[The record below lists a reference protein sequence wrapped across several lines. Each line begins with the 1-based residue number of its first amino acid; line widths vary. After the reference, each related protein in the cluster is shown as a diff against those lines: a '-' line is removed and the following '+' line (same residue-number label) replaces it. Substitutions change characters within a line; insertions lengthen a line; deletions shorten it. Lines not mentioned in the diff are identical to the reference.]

1 MERTGSPRR
10 SEVVATAL
18 AILEQH
24 GHEAVTM
31 RAIAERLGI
40 QAPSLYKHIADKNA
54 LEVALIAEGL
64 TDWAGHFSA
73 AIQSSTDPLL
83 DIAAAYRDW
92 ATRRPHLYRLM
103 TAKPMP
109 RNQLPAGLEAA
120 AAAPI
125 VIAVG
130 GDLDLARVAWALA
143 HGLASLEIAQ
153 RFPEDADLD
162 AAWRTAVAALQ
173 AQADR
178 HARTITHQED
188 QT

>member
-1 MERTGSPRR
+1 MERTGSARR
-10 SEVVATAL
+10 SEVVTAAL
-18 AILEQH
+18 AILEEH

-40 QAPSLYKHIADKNA
+40 RAPSLYKHVADKDA

-64 TDWAGHFSA
+64 HDWAGHFSA
-73 AIQSSTDPLL
+73 AVQGSGDPLGDL
-83 DIAAAYRDW
+83 AAAYREW

-103 TAKPMP
+103 TEKPMP
-109 RNQLPAGLEAA
+109 RDQLPPGLESA

-130 GDLDLARVAWALA
+130 GNPDLARVAWALA

-153 RFPEDADLD
+153 RFPDDADLD
-162 AAWRTAVAALQ
+162 AAWRTAVTALQ
-173 AQADR
+173 AQADQ
-178 HARTITHQED
+178 HASTN
-188 QT
+188 